1 MKALQSKCVGGQ
13 LARRA
18 SGVAGLPVSWYWL
31 APGCCSVHDKAV
43 ADATLHFGCV
53 GGGRGGVVGQARVK
67 GGAAV
72 GAEAELVKAQGSGR
86 LDARLAEMWAC
97 GRGGRCSVAVR
108 ASSRGRLRRR
118 LRRRTHTRPDNEL
131 TYSRPTGS
139 ITERRRVGAPPRRDP
154 QPPPAPPIPASPDTT
169 PTARPAHHWCAWSD
183 VTFQTV
189 TLGLGG

>member
-1 MKALQSKCVGGQ
+1 MCGRSAGAAGG
-13 LARRA
+13 RRA

-67 GGAAV
+67 GGAAI
-72 GAEAELVKAQGSGR
+72 GAEAELLRAQGSGR
-86 LDARLAEMWAC
+86 LDPRLAEMWAC

-131 TYSRPTGS
+131 TYSRPAGS

-154 QPPPAPPIPASPDTT
+154 QTPASPAN
-169 PTARPAHHWCAWSD
+169 PSLAGHHPHRQAGSPL
-183 VTFQTV
+183 VR
-189 TLGLGG
+189 LE